1 VCHARGPGDVMDLL
15 NLEWYV
21 ALKQSTKE
29 AYRSSALMRRT
40 LLLTLAAAV
49 VLGSAI
55 VGLTARAIV
64 RPVEILVDG
73 TRRIA
78 REEWD
83 VRIPVRRDDEIG
95 ELADAF
101 EGMTGELKRRSDE
114 RDRALVSVQEHS
126 AELERANRMLEEQ
139 RRKLEEAN
147 VELRKVDRL
156 KSEFLSN
163 VSHELR
169 TPLTSMRI
177 YLDYIVGGRGSDG
190 MNTFQMNALTS
201 IRGSTDRLGALV
213 EDLLNLSR
221 METGRLDLNI
231 EETDLYE
238 VADLAIQEV
247 RARAEKKGIRI
258 DVGFDSGEIWLAA
271 DRGRLVQV
279 ITNLVDNGVKFTES
293 GGMVS
298 VRAEYADDF
307 VRLQVADTGIG
318 IPPHEQEKIFER
330 FYQGG
335 RAWAAGEKAE
345 GAGLGLAIVRKVVEA
360 HAGTIGVESAPG
372 EGATF
377 TVALPRRSAVS
388 REVTERSHEV
398 TST

>member
-1 VCHARGPGDVMDLL
+1 MDLL
-15 NLEWYV
+15 NLEWRV
-21 ALKQSTKE
+21 ALQQSTEE

-40 LLLTLAAAV
+40 LLLTLAVAV

-64 RPVEILVDG
+64 RPVNILVDG

-83 VRIPVRRDDEIG
+83 VRIPVRRGDEIG

-101 EGMTGELKRRSDE
+101 ERMTVELKGRSDE
-114 RDRALVSVQEHS
+114 RDRALAVVQERS
-126 AELERANRMLEEQ
+126 AELERANRLLEEQ
-139 RRKLEEAN
+139 RRKLEKAN
-147 VELRKVDRL
+147 VELKKVDRL

-190 MNTFQMNALTS
+190 LNTFQTNALSS

-221 METGRLDLNI
+221 METGTLDLKI
-231 EETDLYE
+231 EESDLYE

-247 RARAEKKGIRI
+247 RARAGNKGIRI
-258 DVGFDSGEIWLAA
+258 DVAFAPGQIWLEA

-279 ITNLVDNGVKFTES
+279 IMNLVGNGVKFTEP
-293 GGMVS
+293 GGTVS
-298 VRAEYADDF
+298 VRAEYVDDS
-307 VRLQVADTGIG
+307 VHLQVDDTGMG

-330 FYQGG
+330 FYQVG
-335 RAWAAGEKAE
+335 REWSAGEKAE
-345 GAGLGLAIVRKVVEA
+345 GAGLGLAIVKKVVDA
-360 HAGTIGVESAPG
+360 HRGRVGVESRPG
-372 EGATF
+372 EGTTF
-377 TVALPRRSAVS
+377 TVVLPRRSAGS
-388 REVTERSHEV
+388 EDTGE
-398 TST
+398 